1 VKRVELYQKVRHAII
16 IDGMS
21 RRAAAAY
28 FGINRKTVDKMLV
41 FPEPPQHGR
50 CGVLYSRE
58 LAGFTAIIDQILT
71 DDRSVHSKQR
81 HTGGRIF
88 ERLRDE
94 HGFTGGITI
103 AREYVAGAKLCSRE
117 VFIPLSHRPGHAQ
130 VDFGPS

>member
-1 VKRVELYQKVRHAII
+1 
-16 IDGMS
+16 
-21 RRAAAAY
+21 
-28 FGINRKTVDKMLV
+28 
-41 FPEPPQHGR
+41 
-50 CGVLYSRE
+50 VLYTARSWR
-58 LAGFTAIIDQILT
+58 GFTEIIDQILT

-103 AREYVAGAKLCSRE
+103 VREYVAGAKLCSHE

>member
-1 VKRVELYQKVRHAII
+1 VKRVELYQKVRHVVI

-50 CGVLYSRE
+50 CGVTYSRK
-58 LAGFTAIIDQILT
+58 LAGFTEIIDQILAG
-71 DDRSVHSKQR
+71 DRSVDSKRR

-103 AREYVAGAKLCSRE
+103 VREYVAGAKLDERS
-117 VFIPLSHRPGHAQ
+117 SAK
-130 VDFGPS
+130 